1 MMTDKT
7 NELDARKL
15 AQMAALERQGRA
27 VKCLN
32 DINKVLEHYQCA
44 LNARVIIEN
53 NQTRTQIDVIA
64 R

>member
-1 MMTDKT
+1 MAAESD
-7 NELDARKL
+7 NELDAKEL

>member
-1 MMTDKT
+1 MAAESD
-7 NELDARKL
+7 NELDAKEL

-44 LNARVIIEN
+44 LSARVIIEN